1 MAKQKLN
8 LQSYQ
13 QDILARIKAVSNSS
27 DIAVV
32 SRLGVSIAGRNYLIS
47 LADISEVVPVP
58 EVTQIPLTQPW
69 FLGVANVR
77 GNLSAITDLAAFL
90 GHVPT
95 QISSESRIL
104 LAHTRF
110 DINAGLLVDRLI
122 GLRNVNDM
130 QVKRTVL
137 EEGKPWQL
145 NGYQD
150 GNGQE
155 WQEIDIG
162 TLMNQ
167 KEFMLVA
174 I

>member
-13 QDILARIKAVSNSS
+13 QDILARIKTVSNSS
-27 DIAVV
+27 DITVV

-47 LADISEVVPVP
+47 LTDISEVVPVP
-58 EVTQIPLTQPW
+58 EVTPIPLTQPW

-90 GHVPT
+90 GDVPT

-122 GLRNVNDM
+122 GLRDVNTMELKDA
-130 QVKRTVL
+130 
-137 EEGKPWQL
+137 KPEDKAWQMHL
-145 NGYQD
+145 YQD
-150 GNGQE
+150 ENGQV
-155 WQEIDIG
+155 WQEINIEL
-162 TLMNQ
+162 LMNQ
-167 KEFMLVA
+167 KEFMQVA
-174 I
+174 V

>member
-13 QDILARIKAVSNSS
+13 QDILARIKTVSNSS

-90 GHVPT
+90 GDVPT

-122 GLRNVNDM
+122 GLRDVNTMELKDA
-130 QVKRTVL
+130 
-137 EEGKPWQL
+137 KPEDKAWQMHL
-145 NGYQD
+145 YQD
-150 GNGQE
+150 ENGQV
-155 WQEIDIG
+155 WQEINIEL
-162 TLMNQ
+162 LMNQ
-167 KEFMLVA
+167 KEFMQVA
-174 I
+174 V

>member
-58 EVTQIPLTQPW
+58 EVTPIPLTQPW

-90 GHVPT
+90 GDVPT

-122 GLRNVNDM
+122 GLRDVNTMELKDA
-130 QVKRTVL
+130 
-137 EEGKPWQL
+137 KPEDKAWQMHL
-145 NGYQD
+145 YQD
-150 GNGQE
+150 ENGQV
-155 WQEIDIG
+155 WQEINIEL
-162 TLMNQ
+162 LMNQ
-167 KEFMLVA
+167 KEFMQVA
-174 I
+174 V